1 MESSILTY
9 CKKNSTVLFLLFIW
23 LFRLCFLT
31 QGNKGGVAI
40 NKYVVIQI
48 VVILLLTLK
57 LHSERVSFRKL
68 LNYNATKHF
77 AILYIFGMFSIIW
90 SIFPLMSFFFSFE
103 NLICMMTILYLSLKF
118 TDVYELEKFF
128 IYAIIF
134 IISMFL
140 VKSVFSFRSF
150 HSVTY
155 SSISAMLMI
164 YCLVELCSHN
174 RLNCNAKPL
183 KIGLVFG
190 VIILFITTSGGA
202 IFSAFLTLLAF
213 LLLNQK
219 STWRMFLFLAI
230 GILCLL
236 VVFGYQQKILAVLFP
251 NKNTVSILTAH
262 GRTVIWGM
270 INEKVAVKPLLG
282 WGYATVERILPIY
295 CIDAHNSIIGIRGS
309 LGNIGCIYLIFTML
323 YILMYFHLQRKTFGY
338 RGIFFA
344 ILCAFINSNTTNFLA
359 SKAGPCA
366 LTFQFLLVLGAAY
379 RVLNQRMIPVNGEA
393 TLNNGHE

>member
-1 MESSILTY
+1 
-9 CKKNSTVLFLLFIW
+9 
-23 LFRLCFLT
+23 
-31 QGNKGGVAI
+31 
-40 NKYVVIQI
+40 
-48 VVILLLTLK
+48 
-57 LHSERVSFRKL
+57 
-68 LNYNATKHF
+68 
-77 AILYIFGMFSIIW
+77 
-90 SIFPLMSFFFSFE
+90 
-103 NLICMMTILYLSLKF
+103 
-118 TDVYELEKFF
+118 
-128 IYAIIF
+128 
-134 IISMFL
+134 
-140 VKSVFSFRSF
+140 
-150 HSVTY
+150 
-155 SSISAMLMI
+155 
-164 YCLVELCSHN
+164 
-174 RLNCNAKPL
+174 
-183 KIGLVFG
+183 
-190 VIILFITTSGGA
+190 
-202 IFSAFLTLLAF
+202 
-213 LLLNQK
+213 
-219 STWRMFLFLAI
+219 MFLFLAI